1 MHFQEPN
8 VGFTDV
14 ASSSHGVSA
23 PSALPPLESRDEARR
38 EFVERR
44 RSRQIDPHTAKKILR
59 QPVNIYQKPLEQNEE
74 FLPPR
79 FEHDAQ
85 EEKIIQDALSR
96 NFVFSDLTFKELG
109 PLIAAFEKVVAPA
122 DSVIIRQG
130 EPGDYF
136 YVIMEGKVTFEVN
149 ETRVGKAGKGK
160 SFGELALLYTCPR
173 AATVIAL
180 GETIRFRVD
189 QRTFRF
195 ILQAQTKQSERDK
208 IELLR
213 NVDFMAQLAQG
224 GTGLPVHAVRPGGA
238 LRAGGSRGG

>member
-173 AATVIAL
+173 AATVNKLPKMRQMLRRIPGAN
-180 GETIRFRVD
+180 GNAQSRQQETSLREM
-189 QRTFRF
+189 
-195 ILQAQTKQSERDK
+195 LERNGFEGAFEPEK
-208 IELLR
+208 MRI
-213 NVDFMAQLAQG
+213 
-224 GTGLPVHAVRPGGA
+224 VRWMGKKN
-238 LRAGGSRGG
+238 